1 MSEVLKRGTVYWK
14 QRIFFFFSFYL
25 VDNQVSVECMD
36 DGWNITVNL
45 SLLRQKYPDF
55 NPDECYIGLDNSNCT
70 GHEEENQLH
79 FGQNFEDCKTSEKV
93 KFK

>member
-1 MSEVLKRGTVYWK
+1 
-14 QRIFFFFSFYL
+14 
-25 VDNQVSVECMD
+25 MD

-70 GHEEENQLH
+70 GHVEENQLH

-93 KFK
+93 NLSRNRVKGKFVCFTFLEVLSTFPWPLIHFYGLNK